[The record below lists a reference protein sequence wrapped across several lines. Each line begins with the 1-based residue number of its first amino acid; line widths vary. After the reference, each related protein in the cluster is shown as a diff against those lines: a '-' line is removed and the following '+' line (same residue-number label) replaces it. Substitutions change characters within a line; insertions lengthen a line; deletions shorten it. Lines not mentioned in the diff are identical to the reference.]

1 MEKGPSRV
9 DPLLVPKMITNM
21 AAGNVSIATGAKGKC
36 TNVVTACATGTHCI
50 GDAFR
55 AIQYGDADV
64 MLAGGTEGAVCLSV
78 SRVLQVLL
86 H

>member
-1 MEKGPSRV
+1 M
-9 DPLLVPKMITNM
+9 
-21 AAGNVSIATGAKGKC
+21 
-36 TNVVTACATGTHCI
+36 VTACATGTHCI

-64 MLAGGTEGAVCLSV
+64 MLAGGTEGAICPIGIAD
-78 SRVLQVLL
+78 LQALP

>member
-1 MEKGPSRV
+1 
-9 DPLLVPKMITNM
+9 MITNM

-64 MLAGGTEGAVCLSV
+64 MLAGGTEELSALSV
-78 SRVLQVLL
+78 SQALQALL